1 MKKILAA
8 ACLLFQNVCFA
19 NSVSMFNDSIY
30 TLKATIYDAT
40 GTLLGEFI
48 LTPRDAAEWSDNLMN
63 FGTETQDASQTP
75 YVVNWLCM
83 NGSSYGSCNNV
94 AAGSVVTAQSCG
106 GEQQCQGASQ
116 PKQPPAQQ
124 ENAY

>member
-1 MKKILAA
+1 MKKILAVV
-8 ACLLFQNVCFA
+8 CIFFQSACFA

-30 TLKATIYDAT
+30 TLKAMIYDAT

-48 LTPRDAAEWSDNLMN
+48 LTPRDAAEWSNDQLN
-63 FGTETQDASQTP
+63 FGTETQNISQTP
-75 YVVNWLCM
+75 YVVNWLCL

-106 GEQQCQGASQ
+106 GIQQCQGAPQ
-116 PKQPPAQQ
+116 PEQSPEQQ
-124 ENAY
+124 ENGY